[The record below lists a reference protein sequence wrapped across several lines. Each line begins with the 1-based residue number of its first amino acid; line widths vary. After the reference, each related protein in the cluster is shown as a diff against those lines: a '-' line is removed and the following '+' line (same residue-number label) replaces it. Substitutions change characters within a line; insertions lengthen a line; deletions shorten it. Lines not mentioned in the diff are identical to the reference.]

1 MEKLTNASVAGASD
15 RIQARIDAMFGFE
28 NSVNALSKS
37 YQEIDITFQSVSDL
51 ANKCIRSPDFF
62 GNMIAII

>member
-15 RIQARIDAMFGFE
+15 RIQAHIDAMFGFE

-51 ANKCIRSPDFF
+51 VNKCIRSPDFF
-62 GNMIAII
+62 GIMIAII